1 MQCYAVTNPIF
12 YPAMRIITAITT
24 SNPASVT
31 TSFAHQYMDGL
42 VVRIDVPIACGMQQ
56 INGITGAIV
65 VTSPTTFNFAVDST
79 QFTPFAIPVSPPPS
93 VNICAQVVPVG
104 EINETLINATQN
116 TLPFGPL

>member
-12 YPAMRIITAITT
+12 YPAMRIIAAITKA
-24 SNPASVT
+24 NPASVT
-31 TSFAHQYMDGL
+31 TTFAHQYQNGL
-42 VVRIDVPIACGMQQ
+42 IVRLDIPQADGMQQ
-56 INGITGAIV
+56 INGMTGAIV
-65 VTSPTTFNFAVDST
+65 VTSPTTFNFAADST
-79 QFTPFAIPVSPPPS
+79 LFTPFAIPVSPPPH